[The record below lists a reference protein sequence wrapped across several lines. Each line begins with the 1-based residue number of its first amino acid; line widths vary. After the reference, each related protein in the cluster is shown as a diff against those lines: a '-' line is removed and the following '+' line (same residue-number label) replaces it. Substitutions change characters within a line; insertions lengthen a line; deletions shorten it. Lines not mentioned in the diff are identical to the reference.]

1 MIISFILTVW
11 LSDEVCCVCV
21 CVCVCRDALD
31 ALQLRRYCCR
41 RMILT
46 HVDLIQKL
54 LNYNSKFHIILYIID
69 DFYGHI
75 LIYYFCFVLLF
86 FPLIQCSSAAE
97 IKHNSG

>member
-11 LSDEVCCVCV
+11 LSDEICCVCV
-21 CVCVCRDALD
+21 CVRVCRDALD

-54 LNYNSKFHIILYIID
+54 LNYNSKFHIILYYNY

-75 LIYYFCFVLLF
+75 LIYDFCFVLF